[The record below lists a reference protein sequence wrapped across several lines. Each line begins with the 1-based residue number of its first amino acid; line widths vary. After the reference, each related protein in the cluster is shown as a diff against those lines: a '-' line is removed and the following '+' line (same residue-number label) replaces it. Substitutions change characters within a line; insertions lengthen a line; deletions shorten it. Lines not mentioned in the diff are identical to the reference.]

1 MDTLKNILDALDKS
15 HIDCHLVIKD
25 INSLG
30 QALFNF
36 YILRILEC
44 SYKILDKKL
53 LEPDKFEE
61 RLDNS
66 YRAFIKMKSIDRNLF
81 TLFSNLITS
90 NKLKFFLNGSKFLDN
105 KSRVITTTNLKIAEI
120 HSSSGFKIGDCISQR
135 TDITLAIISIK
146 DEDRNMVNGYS
157 LDNIKYKFKD
167 DLCRFVSIVEINL

>member
-1 MDTLKNILDALDKS
+1 MES
-15 HIDCHLVIKD
+15 
-25 INSLG
+25 IN
-30 QALFNF
+30 Q
-36 YILRILEC
+36 
-44 SYKILDKKL
+44 
-53 LEPDKFEE
+53 
-61 RLDNS
+61 
-66 YRAFIKMKSIDRNLF
+66 NLF

-157 LDNIKYKFKD
+157 LENIKYKVKD